1 MVMIVAPGATP
12 PDVVALLNKEVRAI
26 FSETEVKQELTRRG
40 MGPQVT
46 GSPEE
51 LRDYVKAEIA
61 RWSPIVERAGVARTQ

>member
-1 MVMIVAPGATP
+1 VH
-12 PDVVALLNKEVRAI
+12 AI
-26 FSETEVKQELTRRG
+26 FSEPEVTQELTSRG

-46 GSPEE
+46 GSPEQ